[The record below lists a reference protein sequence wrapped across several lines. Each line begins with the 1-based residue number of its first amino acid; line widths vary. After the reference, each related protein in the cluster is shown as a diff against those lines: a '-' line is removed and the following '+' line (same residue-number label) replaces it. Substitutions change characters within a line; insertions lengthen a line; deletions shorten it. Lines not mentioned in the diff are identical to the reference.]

1 MTRTLTAKAIISVLV
16 LALLCVANRPVQAHP
31 HAWIDLW
38 VEVVFDD
45 SGAIT
50 GLRQTW
56 LFDDFYSVYATE
68 GMDEDGDGQPDK
80 ALMADLVRENIES
93 LAEYDYFTKVWNGG
107 TPVKLARVTEMS
119 SEMRKGRLAMIYLVP
134 FEQPVRTDIGELVYS
149 VYDPSYYTEMLHA
162 DASDAITF
170 TGAPEGCTHQIRTP
184 SPKEEEVALAFSLS
198 PTESVDTDLG
208 QHFAEQVG
216 IRCTSHG

>member
-1 MTRTLTAKAIISVLV
+1 MTRNLNVKAIFPALV
-16 LALLCVANRPVQAHP
+16 IGILCIAARPVQAHP

-38 VEVVFDD
+38 IEVVFDS

-50 GLRQTW
+50 GLRETW

-80 ALMADLVRENIES
+80 EPMAELVRQNIES
-93 LAEYDYFTKVWNGG
+93 LAEYDYFTKVWSGG
-107 TPVKLARVTEMS
+107 TPVKLATVTEMS
-119 SEMRKGRLAMIYLVP
+119 SEMRDGRLAMIYFVP
-134 FEQPVRTDIGELVYS
+134 FEQPVRTDIGEFVYS

-162 DASDAITF
+162 EASDAITLQS
-170 TGAPEGCTHQIRTP
+170 APEGCTHQVRTP
-184 SPKEEEVALAFSLS
+184 EPKEEEVALAFSLS
-198 PTESVDTDLG
+198 PSESVDTDLG